1 MQVYTRIQRAFPG
14 GAGPA
19 VVVVSARD
27 VTRPQVTAGI
37 AALKRAA
44 LASGRMHEPI
54 TVEASTSRR
63 AARVMIPLDGK
74 GTDAASNRA
83 LDTLRGQ
90 VDPRHA
96 RQGARRH
103 RAHHGLDG
111 RLAGLQRLHEGARA
125 ARVRVRARARV
136 RAAARDLPL
145 DRHPAQGDRAEPAL
159 GRRRLR
165 RARARLP
172 AGPPRVAAG
181 VHLDRRRD
189 RLAAAV
195 PVRDP
200 LRALDGLPRAD
211 PQPRPRVPRQPA

>member
-1 MQVYTRIQRAFPG
+1 MQGLPRDLPVMQVYARIQRVFPG

-27 VTRPQVTAGI
+27 VTRPQVTAGV

-90 VDPRHA
+90 VI
-96 RQGARRH
+96 
-103 RAHHGLDG
+103 
-111 RLAGLQRLHEGARA
+111 
-125 ARVRVRARARV
+125 
-136 RAAARDLPL
+136 
-145 DRHPAQGDRAEPAL
+145 PATLGKCPAS
-159 GRRRLR
+159 
-165 RARARLP
+165 
-172 AGPPRVAAG
+172 
-181 VHLDRRRD
+181 
-189 RLAAAV
+189 
-195 PVRDP
+195 
-200 LRALDGLPRAD
+200 PRA
-211 PQPRPRVPRQPA
+211 PQAGRPAHETSTTP